1 MSNLPTHMLRNWYA
15 RHVPRK
21 AKPLEPLD
29 FAVIEILGRNAQSV
43 GMSQRGLASAADM
56 TLNRV
61 GILLRAAGP
70 GPTIGEIGRLAAA
83 LGLTASAVVREAE
96 EAVAG
101 GEVAV
106 VDPSP
111 QTLASVHRLP
121 AAEPSIPLDLAARTV
136 HHRPERDAMHQWD
149 DVGEESQINDDE
161 GEEQ

>member
-1 MSNLPTHMLRNWYA
+1 MGNPLVPNDFDALVASLLDGELRDSSLSL
-15 RHVPRK
+15 RELSRESDVKLTRLGDVLRRGK
-21 AKPLEPLD
+21 AMT
-29 FAVIEILGRNAQSV
+29 V
-43 GMSQRGLASAADM
+43 GE
-56 TLNRV
+56 
-61 GILLRAAGP
+61 LRAISG
-70 GPTIGEIGRLAAA
+70 A

-149 DVGEESQINDDE
+149 NVGEESQVRDDE
-161 GEEQ
+161 GEES

>member
-1 MSNLPTHMLRNWYA
+1 MLRNWYA

-121 AAEPSIPLDLAARTV
+121 AAPPDEDDEDEPDWTAFAARTNP
-136 HHRPERDAMHQWD
+136 HHDQEIAERTGWREDL
-149 DVGEESQINDDE
+149 GEETQVPP
-161 GEEQ
+161 EEE